1 MILNTV
7 YSIFQNNDLNE
18 MMRNHGLNTILYC
31 YLKYIES
38 IEYMNQTKRVEYEML
53 MLSAKSLLYIIL
65 IKNIIKRKKT

>member
-38 IEYMNQTKRVEYEML
+38 IKYMN
-53 MLSAKSLLYIIL
+53 
-65 IKNIIKRKKT
+65 